1 MELMQASFDGGFPDI
16 PLPNLGSGL
25 FRIHVDATCLCLSIS
40 RCIDAA
46 SLPGSRGTLRAVT
59 ESQSSAHPPGCL
71 VRPFRDCPGSCG
83 TGYAVPPGTRRS
95 ASGGALRVLPQSRDG
110 ILRGSF
116 VLACFASA
124 SPEALV
130 LRTASLA
137 TSCFPALDVRKAR
150 PEGSSADGR

>member
-1 MELMQASFDGGFPDI
+1 MELMQASFDGGFPDS

-25 FRIHVDATCLCLSIS
+25 FRIHVDATCL
-40 RCIDAA
+40 
-46 SLPGSRGTLRAVT
+46 P
-59 ESQSSAHPPGCL
+59 
-71 VRPFRDCPGSCG
+71 
-83 TGYAVPPGTRRS
+83 
-95 ASGGALRVLPQSRDG
+95 ASGGALWVLPQSRDG
-110 ILRGSF
+110 ILRDSF